1 MAGKRDFYE
10 VLGVSRE
17 ATAEE
22 INKAYRK
29 LALQYHP
36 DRNHGDPE
44 AVEHF
49 KEVNEAN
56 EVLTDAR
63 KRQRYDRYGHAGLQ
77 NGGGQEAGGVP
88 FGGSIFEFFQD
99 FVNMGTGGPRGGRD
113 IQVVVDLTLEEA
125 YRGAKKTAAYQR
137 EENCGECSGNGVK
150 PTAKPPKCRRCSGSG
165 VELARGFLG
174 LPQQQPCRGCRGMG
188 VVVNDADLCS
198 GCRGRGRMVKQ
209 HSQPVNIPPGVDTR
223 DAMSVPG
230 QGHAGEPGGEAGDL
244 ICVFRVAPHKLFQRQ
259 GVHLMLQEPIPLTFG
274 EAALGATIEI
284 PTLEGSLKHTIEPG
298 CQSGTRLRFERH
310 GMPDVNHPNRKGD
323 LIVPV
328 TLATPRNLTPRMR
341 ELLTE
346 MAEIERKQVS
356 PERKSFFD
364 KMRDFLRGDDKNNS

>member
-1 MAGKRDFYE
+1 MAGKRDYYE
-10 VLGVSRE
+10 ILGVSRE

-29 LALQYHP
+29 LALQFHP

-56 EVLTDAR
+56 EVLCDAR

-77 NGGGQEAGGVP
+77 NGGGPEPGASP
-88 FGGSIFEFFQD
+88 FGGSIFEFIQD
-99 FVNMGTGGPRGGRD
+99 MVNMGSSGPRGGRD

-125 YRGAKKTAAYQR
+125 FKGAKKTAVYQR
-137 EENCGECSGNGVK
+137 EESCADCKGNGVR
-150 PTAKPPKCRRCSGSG
+150 PEAKPPRCRRCNGSG
-165 VELARGFLG
+165 VEVARGFLG
-174 LPQQQPCRGCRGMG
+174 LPQQHACRGCRGMG
-188 VVVNDADLCS
+188 LVVSDADLCKS
-198 GCRGRGRMVKQ
+198 CRGRGRMVRQ
-209 HSQPVNIPPGVDTR
+209 HTQPINVPPGVDTR
-223 DAMSVPG
+223 DAMAVSG
-230 QGHAGEPGGEAGDL
+230 EGHAGEPGAGAGDL

-274 EAALGATIEI
+274 EAALGTTIEI
-284 PTLEGSLKHTIEPG
+284 PTLDGTIKHAIDPGSQG
-298 CQSGTRLRFERH
+298 GTRLRFDGR
-310 GMPDVNHPNRKGD
+310 GMPDVNHPSRRGD

-328 TLATPRNLTPRMR
+328 VVVTPRNLTPRQR

-346 MAEIERKQVS
+346 LAAIEQKNVS

-364 KMRDFLRGDDKNNS
+364 KVREFLRGEDKSDT